1 MGKHSAAADDATV
14 HPLVAEAL
22 ARRSGSPGAA
32 HDADAPGRGGS
43 TGWPEPP
50 PGGGSPVGWPDEAR
64 PDRAGEEQQS
74 GNGRADRDAVPVDA
88 ADTPLRRGW
97 RRLFGA
103 TPAA

>member
-22 ARRSGSPGAA
+22 ARRSGAPGAA

-43 TGWPEPP
+43 TGWPGPP

-64 PDRAGEEQQS
+64 PERAGEEQES
-74 GNGRADRDAVPVDA
+74 GNGRADRGAGAVDA
-88 ADTPLRRGW
+88 AGTAPRRGW

-103 TPAA
+103 RAA